1 MSKLDP
7 KAKVCDKP
15 SPNAKPSKKDIKDK
29 KPEKKDNKKK
39 PGKSADA
46 SVLINTLTKL
56 AVDNAEVYSD
66 IISEI
71 KNKIASGQSF
81 RGWNPTKLNLLLAE
95 LGEAQ
100 VKIATDRELWS
111 DSPVAQ
117 RGSPEE
123 GAFAMPEETE
133 PSDPF
138 DKVPPGIDSDI
149 FFKIERAIESAER
162 DIKEMKFS
170 WEKYKTNPR
179 KYEPQLKN
187 LKYAANNIIKVLKH
201 LVVDKISTNDN
212 NSADEEQLKM
222 ANGFPWVAN
231 NVVVSEIAA
240 RTADNQADYETDL
253 DLFRQEAVFKGIEVK
268 PLSPSE
274 EAAFQAAAAA
284 SHTAADALRSSA
296 KAWSRLSNEQE
307 IENVRAIYDPNNI
320 WNKMTARGS
329 VKIVKKTAA
338 DEGPNEKRRSYNYGE
353 CPDEV
358 ITQACKEQCPDGFP
372 MTIRSKDEWRA
383 LAEAWNQGI
392 DSHLEGMARSTA
404 DNTTGNVV
412 VHPDE
417 LCTLLRRLNN
427 SDNEE
432 SSDLRSSILQSLGIE
447 EI

>member
-1 MSKLDP
+1 MSKLDS

-95 LGEAQ
+95 LGETQ
-100 VKIATDRELWS
+100 VK
-111 DSPVAQ
+111 
-117 RGSPEE
+117 
-123 GAFAMPEETE
+123 
-133 PSDPF
+133 
-138 DKVPPGIDSDI
+138 
-149 FFKIERAIESAER
+149 
-162 DIKEMKFS
+162 
-170 WEKYKTNPR
+170 
-179 KYEPQLKN
+179 
-187 LKYAANNIIKVLKH
+187 
-201 LVVDKISTNDN
+201 
-212 NSADEEQLKM
+212 
-222 ANGFPWVAN
+222 
-231 NVVVSEIAA
+231 
-240 RTADNQADYETDL
+240 TADHDL
-253 DLFRQEAVFKGIEVK
+253 KE
-268 PLSPSE
+268 
-274 EAAFQAAAAA
+274 
-284 SHTAADALRSSA
+284 
-296 KAWSRLSNEQE
+296 
-307 IENVRAIYDPNNI
+307 
-320 WNKMTARGS
+320 
-329 VKIVKKTAA
+329 
-338 DEGPNEKRRSYNYGE
+338 RRSYNYGE
-353 CPDEV
+353 CPNEV

>member
-1 MSKLDP
+1 MSKPDP
-7 KAKVCDKP
+7 KAKVRNKQ
-15 SPNAKPSKKDIKDK
+15 SPVFDAKHPKV
-29 KPEKKDNKKK
+29 KDNKDHFPLGSESQARNALARANQFKKAPEWWSGTLEQLVSAVVKAVGKEYKGIEISDKSKK
-39 PGKSADA
+39 PGKGAE
-46 SVLINTLTKL
+46 LINTLTKL
-56 AVDNAEVYSD
+56 AVDNSEIYTD

-71 KNKIASGQSF
+71 KHKVTSNQSF
-81 RGWNPTKLNLLLAE
+81 RGWKATELNLLLAE

-149 FFKIERAIESAER
+149 FFKIERAIESAGQ

-179 KYEPQLKN
+179 KYEPQLNN

-201 LVVDKISTNDN
+201 LVVDKISDN
-212 NSADEEQLKM
+212 NSAEDE
-222 ANGFPWVAN
+222 
-231 NVVVSEIAA
+231 
-240 RTADNQADYETDL
+240 
-253 DLFRQEAVFKGIEVK
+253 
-268 PLSPSE
+268 
-274 EAAFQAAAAA
+274 
-284 SHTAADALRSSA
+284 
-296 KAWSRLSNEQE
+296 
-307 IENVRAIYDPNNI
+307 
-320 WNKMTARGS
+320 
-329 VKIVKKTAA
+329 KKQ
-338 DEGPNEKRRSYNYGE
+338 SYNYGE
-353 CPDEV
+353 CPDEA
-358 ITQACKEQCPDGFP
+358 ITEACMQQCPDGFP

-404 DNTTGNVV
+404 DNTTGQVL
-412 VHPDE
+412 VHPAE

-427 SDNEE
+427 SDNEV
-432 SSDLRSSILQSLGIE
+432 SSDLRSGILQSLGIE